1 MPCCALLLLGSISLM
16 MGELD
21 SPRDPLLQWSHLD
34 DGPSLDFARDGQDS
48 SDREGDIELPSRV
61 EDMHRRIGKRV
72 LDLSD
77 RIDDFFGDPR
87 LELDA
92 GKTRF
97 RVRSELNLY
106 DSGESKIRV
115 RVRAHAVLPRTQ
127 HRVGLFLESFRD
139 DVLNDFDDLFGDPAE
154 DEGSPFESEQVSGV
168 RAALFSNMRGKL
180 TLDGGVKLAEKPQ
193 TRIRLRWKEDHE
205 LGDLWS
211 LRVIQGLEYR
221 GEEGYGERTQL
232 RFERSVDEKLLRFG
246 IEGVWFKE
254 QHYSLLLSTSYFLPI
269 GSRTVVRFNGDMTG
283 VLGEDPARTGV
294 GLGVAV
300 RRRLY
305 SDWLFVEVS
314 PRLFWPDKSLNGSE
328 LSWLLVSE
336 VIFGR

>member
-1 MPCCALLLLGSISLM
+1 MI
-16 MGELD
+16 
-21 SPRDPLLQWSHLD
+21 QWSHLD
-34 DGPSLDFARDGQDS
+34 DGPSQGLTTEGQVPEELD
-48 SDREGDIELPSRV
+48 GDIELPARV
-61 EDMHRRIGKRV
+61 EEMHRKIGRRV

-97 RVRSELNLY
+97 RVRSELNLA
-106 DSGESKIRV
+106 DSGDSKFRV

-127 HRVGLFLESFRD
+127 HRIGLFLESFRN
-139 DVLNDFDDLFGDPAE
+139 DVLNDFEDLFGDPAE
-154 DEGSPFESEQVSGV
+154 DGGSLFESEQVSGI
-168 RAALFSNMRGKL
+168 RAALLSNMRGKL
-180 TLDGGVKLAEKPQ
+180 TLDGGVKLAKKPQ

-232 RFERSVDEKLLRFG
+232 RFERSFDEKLLRFG
-246 IEGVWFKE
+246 IDGVWFE
-254 QHYSLLLSTSYFLPI
+254 QQEYAFLLSTSYFLPI
-269 GSRTVVRFNGDMTG
+269 GSRTVIRFSGDMTG
-283 VLGEDPARTGV
+283 VLGDDPARTGV

-305 SDWLFVEVS
+305 SDWLFAEVA
-314 PRLFWPDKSLNGSE
+314 PRLFWPEKSLHGNE
-328 LSWLLVSE
+328 LSWLLVTE